1 MLLTNLNPN
10 RIIATIGIP
19 IKRENHVADLLLK
32 KLLYTCST
40 IGWFW
45 NKISAPEN
53 AKEKIRRS
61 RIPPN
66 KMQKIPKQLPAN
78 LNIPVITRIQKST
91 IFLKKLFAPNI
102 SLVIFLVRI

>member
-1 MLLTNLNPN
+1 VLLTNLNPN

-19 IKRENHVADLLLK
+19 MKRESHVVDLLLK

-53 AKEKIRRS
+53 AKEKIRKS

-66 KMQKIPKQLPAN
+66 KMQKIPKQLPTN
-78 LNIPVITRIQKST
+78 LNIPVITRIKKST
-91 IFLKKLFAPNI
+91 H
-102 SLVIFLVRI
+102 LVMKI

>member
-1 MLLTNLNPN
+1 MLLTSLNPN
-10 RIIATIGIP
+10 KIIATIGIP

-45 NKISAPEN
+45 NKISAPEKT
-53 AKEKIRRS
+53 KEKIRES

-66 KMQKIPKQLPAN
+66 KMQKIPKQLPTN
-78 LNIPVITRIQKST
+78 LNIPVNTRIHKST
-91 IFLKKLFAPNI
+91 IFLMI
-102 SLVIFLVRI
+102 IM